1 MQETGRLF
9 SCCPSVLYKN
19 GEKRNSIKC
28 TLGAFLHLLLRPIF
42 RQLHPIFI
50 NVRLKNSG
58 TTDKNLLTKSSTKR
72 FREYIDFLCD
82 SVYHKEK
89 KFSNREGRKYGGFL
103 FCK

>member
-1 MQETGRLF
+1 MVSAVFLIDIYMYSRSLSVRAF
-9 SCCPSVLYKN
+9 VADFPSAAPEFHQRTHHVRFKN
-19 GEKRNSIKC
+19 
-28 TLGAFLHLLLRPIF
+28 L
-42 RQLHPIFI
+42 
-50 NVRLKNSG
+50 G
-58 TTDKNLLTKSSTKR
+58 TTDKKLLTKSSTKR